1 MDFLKNQFQR
11 IQQQLSGLTATQK
24 MLTGALVAIM
34 VMTLLYWGR
43 YAGTADME
51 PLFEQALSP
60 QAQGPVQD
68 RLQARGIRIVTGS
81 GGQLLVPAERRA
93 EILADLAYAKALP
106 RSTETGFEQVVVKL
120 SPWASATE
128 RDAYYNRAKEISCGS
143 LINLFPDVSFAQVM
157 IDNMTKRQIGAVGGG
172 IEPSATINI
181 TMRDGGKPRE
191 IAEGAAA
198 IVQGAQSN
206 LRPDRIKVVINGRP
220 QRLSGSGVAEAGA
233 ETAGMDADELF
244 DRKAGMEQRT
254 EERITEL
261 FEITGLRVKV
271 SAKINASFVT
281 SQEETIDPKAVI
293 SKPVEEETRETT
305 TGGGASGE
313 PGAVPNVGQADA
325 AAVANGNLE
334 VGVSGGGGGGGS
346 TDKTDKTRSVV
357 IAPKK
362 TTSTRTAP
370 GEPTVV
376 SASIRVPH
384 SWFVNA
390 LKLKK
395 NLPDDRRPDDQALQ
409 AYIEEESENFR
420 KQLRGVA
427 GMPADAAVYI
437 SDYPDILPPPSSIAA
452 VPQTATMSIP
462 VTIGKYGKE
471 IALSGLALV
480 SLFMISMM
488 VKKSAP
494 PPIPVAP
501 PTVMT
506 PQPLMAGEAL
516 AGEAAEGGSMLDGME
531 LDEDAVKTEQMLD
544 QVSTLV
550 KENPDGA
557 AALVKRW
564 LNRD

>member
-51 PLFEQALSP
+51 PLFDQTLSASDLGNVQNRLALK
-60 QAQGPVQD
+60 GVKTT
-68 RLQARGIRIVTGS
+68 TGS
-81 GGQLLVPAERRA
+81 GGQILVPSDRKM
-93 EILADLAYAKALP
+93 EILADLAYAKAMP
-106 RSTETGFEQVVVKL
+106 RISDSGFEQMLVKL

-128 RDAYYNRAKEISCGS
+128 RDAVYNRAKEITTSK
-143 LINLFPDVSFAQVM
+143 LIGYFPDVENAQVV
-157 IDNMTKRQIGAVGGG
+157 IDPTKTRQIGMAGGG
-172 IEPSATINI
+172 VEPSATITI
-181 TMRDGGKPRE
+181 SVRDGVPKAKRRE
-191 IAEGAAA
+191 IAEAAA
-198 IVQGAQSN
+198 YVVQGAQAS
-206 LRPDRIKVVINGRP
+206 LKLERIKVIVNTEAI
-220 QRLSGSGVAEAGA
+220 RLHDNSAPENFAG
-233 ETAGMDADELF
+233 DPDELF
-244 DRKAGMEQRT
+244 ARKLHVEQAT
-254 EERITEL
+254 ETKIADL
-261 FEITGLRVKV
+261 FGIDGLKVKV
-271 SAKINASFVT
+271 SAKINNEIM
-281 SQEETIDPKAVI
+281 QKDEEKIDPKTVI
-293 SKPVEEETRETT
+293 VKPVEEETRDTN
-305 TGGGASGE
+305 SGNPNGNSE
-313 PGAVPNVGQADA
+313 PGAVPNVGQDS
-325 AAVANGNLE
+325 AVANGNLE
-334 VGVSGGGGGGGS
+334 VGGGAGGGGGTTDHTERSKNVVLPGS
-346 TDKTDKTRSVV
+346 KSKTVTRSG
-357 IAPKK
+357 
-362 TTSTRTAP
+362 P
-370 GEPTVV
+370 GEVSVV

-384 SWFVNA
+384 SWFVTA
-390 LKLKK
+390 FKLQSG
-395 NLPDDRRPDDQALQ
+395 LPDNQRPDAQAL
-409 AYIEEESENFR
+409 ATYVKEESDKFR
-420 KQLRGVA
+420 EQLRGVA

-494 PPIPVAP
+494 PPPIPIAATTISVP
-501 PTVMT
+501 P
-506 PQPLMAGEAL
+506 PLMVGETVAGEAT
-516 AGEAAEGGSMLDGME
+516 AGGSMLDGME
-531 LDEDAVKTEQMLD
+531 LDEDAIKTEQMLD